1 MTMLPPEP
9 QQSAPAP
16 EAGEPLAPVPDR
28 DAAALAAAPGLRV
41 ADGFALTA
49 LFVGVFAAVGIPFGV
64 TRWLTG
70 WEPGGFSAVLAAETV
85 AAVATIWMGLRWA
98 GLPFRVACPI
108 RPYPLRIVPA
118 LLLASFGAT
127 ILLGEVVRW
136 IPGSAV
142 FQRALLLEFGQSSP
156 LVIFLAA
163 SVGAPV
169 LEELICRGVLLGGLR
184 RRHSV
189 AGALWLSAILFAI
202 IHLNPWQAAGA
213 LPLGLAWGWLVLRT
227 GSIVPGVLSH
237 AMVNFSSSFLVAP
250 VLLALG
256 YTPAQLRNSGHFPP
270 LALAIGAAAAL
281 VGALGVWWQL
291 RAVPPRPEPALPPP
305 PEPAH
310 PPPPEPVLL
319 PPPEPGSAGQRLVM
333 TVVAALV
340 LVAATPAARL
350 YLSRRE
356 GPGDSRAAGC
366 YALDLPARASVR
378 LFPGAPTPAGRVRV
392 RLSRTPY
399 RRAWEDRRKYLVQ
412 RLDDVGPTGLAADA
426 SPVYWFAAARGNL
439 RIVAQQG
446 SALTLLRLRQR
457 GDQLAGVARHYS
469 GVEGEAVDEAGP
481 VSGRRIGCPAASP
494 QGH

>member
-1 MTMLPPEP
+1 MLPPEP
-9 QQSAPAP
+9 TGPEPRAPSM
-16 EAGEPLAPVPDR
+16 
-28 DAAALAAAPGLRV
+28 DAAPGNGLRV
-41 ADGFALTA
+41 ADGFALAA

-70 WEPGGFSAVLAAETV
+70 WEPGGFSAVLVAETV
-85 AAVATIWMGLRWA
+85 AAVATIWMGLRWS

-108 RPYPLRIVPA
+108 RHYPLRIVPA

-127 ILLGEVVRW
+127 ILLGELVRW
-136 IPGSAV
+136 IPGSTV

-169 LEELICRGVLLGGLR
+169 LEELICRGVLLSGLR

-189 AGALWLSAILFAI
+189 VRALWLSAVLFAI

-250 VLLALG
+250 LLLALG
-256 YTPAQLRNSGHFPP
+256 YAPAQLRNSAHFPP
-270 LALAIGAAAAL
+270 LALAIGAVAAA

-291 RAVPPRPEPALPPP
+291 RAVPPPSEPAPPLPPP
-305 PEPAH
+305 PEPG
-310 PPPPEPVLL
+310 P
-319 PPPEPGSAGQRLVM
+319 AGLRLAT
-333 TVVAALV
+333 TVAAALV
-340 LVAATPAARL
+340 LVAATPAARM

-378 LFPGAPTPAGRVRV
+378 LFPGAPAPEGRVRV

-426 SPVYWFAAARGNL
+426 SPVYWFAASRGNL

-446 SALTLLRLRQR
+446 SALTLLRLRQQ
-457 GDQLAGVARHYS
+457 GDELAGVARHYS
-469 GVEGEAVDEAGP
+469 GVAGEPVDEAGP
-481 VSGRRIGCPAASP
+481 VSGRRIECPAAGDDSAMP
-494 QGH
+494 